1 MHLIYMPLPLLFL
14 SPQQGRCCE
23 PDRANFSG
31 KTHLSQL
38 ADDAM
43 TLPVPIADEG
53 FDRVVAEDDVLV
65 VANLHSEVSSDQDV
79 QPPRA
84 W

>member
-1 MHLIYMPLPLLFL
+1 MG
-14 SPQQGRCCE
+14 QT
-23 PDRANFSG
+23 SG

-38 ADDAM
+38 ANDAM
-43 TLPVPIADEG
+43 TLSVPIADEA

-65 VANLHSEVSSDQDV
+65 VANLHSQVGSHQDV